1 MNTTTVDLVFVLK
14 LIFMGR
20 FLVDIIIGIG
30 VISLELYLNELY
42 LLLFTGAILR
52 TIQGLQLDVG

>member
-1 MNTTTVDLVFVLK
+1 
-14 LIFMGR
+14 MGR

-42 LLLFTGAILR
+42 LLLFTRAVLR